1 MLLTE
6 KLGTVDA
13 VRSGSNGGKDED
25 EDEEDDD
32 DDRLREDITMCAQYD
47 RWEGSHWSGG
57 EMSVQC
63 AMCNMTMMTSI
74 SRPNR
79 SPALPPQLDPTHTH
93 HCDSHTQ
100 L

>member
-32 DDRLREDITMCAQYD
+32 DDRLREDITMCVCVCNTTD
-47 RWEGSHWSGG
+47 GRGVTGVEG
-57 EMSVQC
+57 
-63 AMCNMTMMTSI
+63 
-74 SRPNR
+74 R
-79 SPALPPQLDPTHTH
+79 
-93 HCDSHTQ
+93 
-100 L
+100 

>member
-32 DDRLREDITMCAQYD
+32 DDRLREDITMCVRNTTD
-47 RWEGSHWSGG
+47 GRGVTGVEG
-57 EMSVQC
+57 
-63 AMCNMTMMTSI
+63 
-74 SRPNR
+74 R
-79 SPALPPQLDPTHTH
+79 
-93 HCDSHTQ
+93 
-100 L
+100 